1 LALVHD
7 GDRILLAHKPGWGAR
22 RSILA
27 GFTLPGESLEEC
39 VHREV
44 LEESGVRVDKL
55 SYFGSQPWPFPQ
67 QLMIG
72 FFAQYV
78 AGVIQID
85 AEELEGAD
93 WYDFRQLPPLPP
105 PLSLSRQMIDAW
117 AQSRR
122 SAAAQTDRIGGLDR
136 HATEISTVGEG
147 GN

>member
-1 LALVHD
+1 
-7 GDRILLAHKPGWGAR
+7 
-22 RSILA
+22 
-27 GFTLPGESLEEC
+27 
-39 VHREV
+39 
-44 LEESGVRVDKL
+44 
-55 SYFGSQPWPFPQ
+55 
-67 QLMIG
+67 MIG